1 VVPADWH
8 EAVCLQVEPSGMEKM
23 KSNSVSKETDTCML
37 VIENASS
44 FPQEKLGPLL
54 DDLPTLP

>member
-1 VVPADWH
+1 
-8 EAVCLQVEPSGMEKM
+8 MEKM
-23 KSNSVSKETDTCML
+23 KSNSVSKETDTCMWL
-37 VIENASS
+37 IEKASS